1 MSDKREAILRASAQE
16 IARHGVRG
24 LRVTEVAAGAG
35 VSTALL
41 YYHFTDRTGL
51 LDAALRYMTDRANN
65 YRLAL
70 DAPGDSAW
78 QRLVNHLTQEFQDD
92 PIVVETTLAWGELRA
107 TAVYEPE
114 LRASIASAAE
124 VWRGE
129 VRESI
134 LEVRDAGEL
143 TSGIDVDAAS
153 AILVVLMEGL
163 GAQWMCGEITVVQAQ
178 QAVTVA
184 AESLLRR

>member
-1 MSDKREAILRASAQE
+1 MSDKREAILRASAAE

-51 LDAALRYMTDRANN
+51 LDAALRYMTDRANA

-70 DAPGDSAW
+70 DTPGDSAK
-78 QRLVNHLTQEFQDD
+78 QRLINHVTQEFQDD
-92 PIVVETTLAWGELRA
+92 PIVIETTLAWGELRA
-107 TAVYEPE
+107 TAVYEKD

-124 VWRGE
+124 AWRSELRESLGE
-129 VRESI
+129 VQ
-134 LEVRDAGEL
+134 DAGEL
-143 TSGIDVDAAS
+143 ADGVDLDAAS
-153 AILVVLMEGL
+153 AILVALMEGL
-163 GAQWMCGEITVVQAQ
+163 GAQWMCGEITVAGAQ
-178 QAVTVA
+178 QTVTAAV
-184 AESLLRR
+184 EQLLKR